1 VKIQIQKILFISS
14 VVMQGYGR
22 NQNEAAGAEYQ
33 TQMYKSMFEEY
44 REGSCLE
51 LKTSG
56 DK

>member
-1 VKIQIQKILFISS
+1 
-14 VVMQGYGR
+14 VMQGYGR

-33 TQMYKSMFEEY
+33 TQTYKSMFEEY